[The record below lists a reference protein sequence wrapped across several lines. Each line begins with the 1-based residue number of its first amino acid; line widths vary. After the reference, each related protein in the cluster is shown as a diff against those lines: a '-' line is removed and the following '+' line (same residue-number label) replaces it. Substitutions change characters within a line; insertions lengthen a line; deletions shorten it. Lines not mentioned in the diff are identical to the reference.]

1 MEKSI
6 LEQRIEEKAEERFNE
21 EFKSLM
27 TAIERNEVGK
37 RLFFKASN
45 DQKVKLTNNQNGTRG
60 QVAYLNLYGIYN
72 EQTKK
77 IVDSTNIEEVKEAV
91 LKQYIA
97 EETDNILNKLQDLKH
112 LF

>member
-6 LEQRIEEKAEERFNE
+6 LEQRIEEKAEERFKE
-21 EFKSLM
+21 EFESLI

-37 RLFFKASN
+37 RLFFKAGN
-45 DQKVKLTNNQNGTRG
+45 DEKIKLTNNRTGTRG
-60 QVAYLNLYGIYN
+60 NFSYLNLYGSYDSQN
-72 EQTKK
+72 EK
-77 IVDSTNIEEVKEAV
+77 IIDLTNIEEVKETV

-112 LF
+112 LL

>member
-60 QVAYLNLYGIYN
+60 QVAYLNLYGTHN

-77 IVDSTNIEEVKEAV
+77 VENATNIEETKKEV
-91 LKQYIA
+91 IEQYIA

>member
-1 MEKSI
+1 MEKTI

-21 EFKSLM
+21 EFKSLI

-37 RLFFKASN
+37 RLSFKASN
-45 DQKVKLTNNQNGTRG
+45 DQKVKLTNNQNGTSS
-60 QVAYLNLYGIYN
+60 QVAYLNLYALYGS
-72 EQTKK
+72 QTEK
-77 IVDSTNIEEVKEAV
+77 IVDLTNIEEVKEAV

-97 EETDNILNKLQDLKH
+97 EETDNILNKLQDLRH